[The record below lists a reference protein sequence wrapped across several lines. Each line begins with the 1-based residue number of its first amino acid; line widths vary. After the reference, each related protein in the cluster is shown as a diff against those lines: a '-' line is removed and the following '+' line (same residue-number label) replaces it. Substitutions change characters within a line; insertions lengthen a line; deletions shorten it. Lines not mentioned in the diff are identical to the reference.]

1 MQFIRRAQGSIL
13 ARSLSGRLHRLPSG
27 FARPARPRLPVHSAN
42 RRGSEQALNH
52 DRLAQRFQ
60 DRHNFPTT
68 HSLTPYAQ
76 LVLYA
81 WKLGRPNPTV
91 GPSPQFPTPRSH
103 STHPLRLGVVGAL
116 SWRSIPKAGPL
127 IIFVAVGERLLV
139 APPLSRS
146 RGGGCSS
153 PPLSWRGGLGPRNSP
168 LPLSS
173 SSSSGA
179 SSSAETASDVSSSSP
194 AATITG
200 DDVVL

>member
-1 MQFIRRAQGSIL
+1 MDHGSSNV
-13 ARSLSGRLHRLPSG
+13 SLSHIELP
-27 FARPARPRLPVHSAN
+27 PANHLCSPPPADTEFSYPSLGPRIVYRADVRHSLPIHVTTST
-42 RRGSEQALNH
+42 SQ
-52 DRLAQRFQ
+52 FPST
-60 DRHNFPTT
+60 HN
-68 HSLTPYAQ
+68 LTPYAQ

-81 WKLGRPNPTV
+81 WKLGRPSPTV
-91 GPSPQFPTPRSH
+91 GPSPQFPTPRSY
-103 STHPLRLGVVGAL
+103 STHPLRLGVVASV
-116 SWRSIPKAGPL
+116 SWRSIPKPGPNTVVL
-127 IIFVAVGERLLV
+127 VAGERLLG

-146 RGGGCSS
+146 RGGGSVP